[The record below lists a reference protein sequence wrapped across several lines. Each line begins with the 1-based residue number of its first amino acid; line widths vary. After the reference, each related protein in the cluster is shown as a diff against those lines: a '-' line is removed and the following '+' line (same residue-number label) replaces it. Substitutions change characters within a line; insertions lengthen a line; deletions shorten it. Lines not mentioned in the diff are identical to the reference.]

1 MTVKSERR
9 IIEGTVE
16 STKMNKTVI
25 VRVDRRVKHPQYKK
39 YIKRS
44 TKLMAHDEKNACK
57 KGDIVSIKEVRPLS
71 KNKRWMVIEIL
82 KTGLEKADL
91 VNDGSETN
99 DTANDKA

>member
-1 MTVKSERR
+1 MSVTNERR

-16 STKMNKTVI
+16 STKMNKTV
-25 VRVDRRVKHPQYKK
+25 VVLVERRVKHPQYKK
-39 YIKRS
+39 YIKKA
-44 TKLMAHDEKNACK
+44 TKFMAHDEKNACK

-71 KNKRWMVIEIL
+71 KNKRWMVVEIL

-99 DTANDKA
+99 DTAADKA